1 LLWTTVP
8 SNYPKAFEG
17 ACQGQR
23 PSIPAPSPKL
33 ALYKAIFARDP
44 GFYRMIQL
52 FQTINDR
59 LTEIQSVEKGCW
71 IHIVDPDDRDK
82 AWLEENCPLAVD
94 YLTDSLDL
102 DEMSR
107 VEKEPD
113 YFLVVLRIPHFRG
126 MEFDI
131 PFITLPLLLMQ
142 TEHMTLTLCKEEN
155 AILQEFIRERV
166 RGFTTHKKD
175 TFLLQILLKTAS
187 KFLIHL
193 RNINKVV
200 EKLEDEL
207 ENSLKN
213 KEIVGLLQYEKALIY
228 YTTAL
233 QTNGTMMER
242 LRRMRHFGYE
252 EDQDLLE
259 DVLIE
264 NQQALQMTTV
274 SIRIMGQMME
284 AFSSVIN
291 NNMNNVMKTLTFV
304 TICLAI
310 PTLFA
315 SLYGM
320 NIPLPYAGS
329 DTAFWGLLGLSGAMV
344 SVVFLLFRKMRWF

>member
-1 LLWTTVP
+1 
-8 SNYPKAFEG
+8 
-17 ACQGQR
+17 
-23 PSIPAPSPKL
+23 
-33 ALYKAIFARDP
+33 
-44 GFYRMIQL
+44 MIQL
-52 FQTINDR
+52 FQTNDQGLR
-59 LTEIQSVEKGCW
+59 SIEQVENGCW
-71 IHIVDPDDRDK
+71 INIVEPNDHDK
-82 AWLEENCPLAVD
+82 AWLEEHCPLAVE
-94 YLTDSLDL
+94 YLTDSLDQ
-102 DEMSR
+102 DELSR
-107 VEKEPD
+107 VEKESD
-113 YFLVVLRIPHFRG
+113 YLLVVLRIPHFRG
-126 MEFDI
+126 MEYDI
-131 PFITLPLLLMQ
+131 PFITLPLLIMQ
-142 TEHMTLTLCKEEN
+142 TEQFTITLCKDEN
-155 AILQEFIRERV
+155 AILQEFIRDRV
-166 RGFTTHKKD
+166 RGFTTNKKD
-175 TFLLQILLKTAS
+175 TFLLQILLKTAT
-187 KFLIHL
+187 KFLTHL

-213 KEIVGLLQYEKALIY
+213 KEIVGLLQYEKTLIY

-242 LRRMRHFGYE
+242 LRRLRHFSYE
-252 EDQDLLE
+252 EDVDLLE
-259 DVLIE
+259 DVQIE

-320 NIPLPYAGS
+320 NIPLPYAQTE
-329 DTAFWGLLGLSGAMV
+329 TAFWGLLGLSGAMI
-344 SVVFLLFRKMRWF
+344 SVVFLLFRRMRWF

>member
-1 LLWTTVP
+1 
-8 SNYPKAFEG
+8 
-17 ACQGQR
+17 
-23 PSIPAPSPKL
+23 
-33 ALYKAIFARDP
+33 
-44 GFYRMIQL
+44 
-52 FQTINDR
+52 
-59 LTEIQSVEKGCW
+59 
-71 IHIVDPDDRDK
+71 
-82 AWLEENCPLAVD
+82 LAVE
-94 YLTDSLDL
+94 YLTDSLDQ
-102 DEMSR
+102 DELSR
-107 VEKEPD
+107 VEKESD
-113 YFLVVLRIPHFRG
+113 YLLVVLRIPHFRG
-126 MEFDI
+126 MEYDI
-131 PFITLPLLLMQ
+131 PFITLPLLIMQ
-142 TEHMTLTLCKEEN
+142 TEQFTITLCKDEN
-155 AILQEFIRERV
+155 AILQEFIRDRV
-166 RGFTTHKKD
+166 RGFTTNKKD
-175 TFLLQILLKTAS
+175 TFLLQILLKTAT
-187 KFLIHL
+187 KFLTHL

-213 KEIVGLLQYEKALIY
+213 KEIVGLLQYEKTLIY

-242 LRRMRHFGYE
+242 LRRLRHFSYE
-252 EDQDLLE
+252 EDVDLLE
-259 DVLIE
+259 DVQIE

-320 NIPLPYAGS
+320 NIPLPYAQTE
-329 DTAFWGLLGLSGAMV
+329 TAFWGLLGLSGAMI
-344 SVVFLLFRKMRWF
+344 SVVFLLFRRMRWF

>member
-1 LLWTTVP
+1 
-8 SNYPKAFEG
+8 
-17 ACQGQR
+17 
-23 PSIPAPSPKL
+23 
-33 ALYKAIFARDP
+33 
-44 GFYRMIQL
+44 MIQL
-52 FQTINDR
+52 FQTIHGR
-59 LTEIQSVEKGCW
+59 LSEIPTVQNGCW
-71 IHIVDPDDRDK
+71 INITDPDEQDK
-82 AWLEENCPLAVD
+82 IWLEEHCPMAIE
-94 YLTDSLDL
+94 YLTDSLDQ
-102 DEMSR
+102 DELSR
-107 VEKEPD
+107 VEKEPE
-113 YFLVVLRIPHFRG
+113 YLLVVLRIPHFRG
-126 MEFDI
+126 MEFDL

-142 TEHMTLTLCKEEN
+142 TESLTITLCKEEN

-166 RGFTTHKKD
+166 RGFTTFKKD
-175 TFLLQILLKTAS
+175 TFLLQVLLKSAS
-187 KFLIHL
+187 KFLTHL

-213 KEIVGLLQYEKALIY
+213 KEIVGLLQFEKALIY

-233 QTNGTMMER
+233 QSNGAMMER

-264 NQQALQMTTV
+264 NQQALQMTTI

-320 NIPLPYAGS
+320 NIPLPYAQTE
-329 DTAFWGLLGLSGAMV
+329 TAFWALLGLSGAMI
-344 SVVFLLFRKMRWF
+344 SLVFLLFRRMRWF

>member
-1 LLWTTVP
+1 
-8 SNYPKAFEG
+8 
-17 ACQGQR
+17 
-23 PSIPAPSPKL
+23 
-33 ALYKAIFARDP
+33 
-44 GFYRMIQL
+44 MIQL
-52 FQTINDR
+52 LQTLNGR
-59 LTEIQSVEKGCW
+59 LTEIREVENGCW
-71 IHIVDPDDRDK
+71 INIVDPDNKDT
-82 AWLEENCPLAVD
+82 AWLEEHCPPVVE

-102 DEMSR
+102 DELSR
-107 VEKEPD
+107 VEKESD
-113 YFLVVLRIPHFRG
+113 YLLVVLRIPHFRG
-126 MEFDI
+126 MEYDI
-131 PFITLPLLLMQ
+131 PFITLPLLIMQ
-142 TEHMTLTLCKEEN
+142 TGSMTITLCKEEN
-155 AILQEFIRERV
+155 AIVQEFVRERV
-166 RGFTTHKKD
+166 RGFTTNKKD
-175 TFLLQILLKTAS
+175 TFLLQILHKTAS

-193 RNINKVV
+193 RNINKIV

-233 QTNGTMMER
+233 QTNGTMLER
-242 LRRMRHFGYE
+242 LRRLRHFTYE
-252 EDQDLLE
+252 EDDDMLE
-259 DVLIE
+259 DVQIE
-264 NQQALQMTTV
+264 NQQALQMTTI

-320 NIPLPYAGS
+320 NIPLPYAQTE
-329 DTAFWGLLGLSGAMV
+329 TAFWGLLGLSGAMI
-344 SVVFLLFRKMRWF
+344 SVVFLLFRRMRWF